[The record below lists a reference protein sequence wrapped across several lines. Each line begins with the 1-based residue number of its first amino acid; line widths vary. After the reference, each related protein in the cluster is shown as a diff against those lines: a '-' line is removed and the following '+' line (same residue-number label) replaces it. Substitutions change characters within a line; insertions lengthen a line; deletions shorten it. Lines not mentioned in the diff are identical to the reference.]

1 MEKYAETLFDICKKS
16 NCDAL
21 IQEQLNAVKKLYSK
35 VPIFRLILLT
45 KRIQNNDKVDIIKN
59 SLQSFN
65 PIIIEFISIIINGN
79 QTNNMLNIISR
90 FNHLV
95 NVTHAHMTNDQL
107 QIFRYLHVIDWKVDW
122 NFR

>member
-1 MEKYAETLFDICKKS
+1 MQNNQKYAETLFDICKKS
-16 NCDAL
+16 NSDAL

-65 PIIIEFISIIINGN
+65 PIIIEFISIIIN
-79 QTNNMLNIISR
+79 
-90 FNHLV
+90 
-95 NVTHAHMTNDQL
+95 
-107 QIFRYLHVIDWKVDW
+107 
-122 NFR
+122 